1 MPPKASKKAKAEPK
15 EETPEPSTPKKT
27 APKKAAS
34 ASTPK
39 TTTPK
44 KPKEAAVYQ
53 TVDKVP
59 GSTNPL
65 DVVFQGASN
74 TAGQIKGGSYSLTLK
89 VDAPSSFSVYQT
101 YTHTEG
107 PYEGFQAILLRPA
120 KAFPFLKLPKELRL
134 RIYGFYFAQK
144 GVVSEGIVLDGKR
157 ANKEAFAKTYAESMK
172 NRVGV
177 LAVNKEIHEEAIPI
191 FYAHQLRF
199 ESTTTLLDFLSQ
211 IPQSVRPLLKNVY
224 IKSWIKTTA
233 RNTMHCLS
241 DSPNITK
248 LHIDAGIHAEGDPIK
263 AAKNFWGD
271 AYKFLEAIG
280 SAKGDKV
287 AGVDVLEF
295 GKNAFQFKD
304 DKKIS
309 KPWSAPLVE
318 EFKENLRSKLQ

>member
-15 EETPEPSTPKKT
+15 EETPEPSTPNKT
-27 APKKAAS
+27 APKKAA

-44 KPKEAAVYQ
+44 KPKEAVVYQ

-65 DVVFQGASN
+65 DVMFQGAST
-74 TAGQIKGGSYSLTLK
+74 TAGQIKDGSYSLTLK

-144 GVVSEGIVLDGKR
+144 GVVGEGIVLDGKR

-199 ESTTTLLDFLSQ
+199 ESTTSLLDFLSQ

-224 IKSWIKTTA
+224 IKNWIKTSS
-233 RNTMHCLS
+233 RNAMHCLS
-241 DSPNITK
+241 DSPNLTK
-248 LHIDAGIHAEGDPIK
+248 LHIDASIFGEGDPNK
-263 AAKNFWGD
+263 AAKQFYNE
-271 AYKFLEAIG
+271 AYKLLEAIG
-280 SAKGDKV
+280 SAKGEKT
-287 AGVDVLEF
+287 AGVDILEF
-295 GKNAFQFKD
+295 GKTAFQFKD
-304 DKKIS
+304 DKKTS
-309 KPWSAPLVE
+309 KPWSAPLIE